1 MNTRKYI
8 AAITCAALLALPTAA
23 LADSTDVSLMVGD
36 ATISADEATGQ
47 PYINDAGR
55 TMIPLRIVSE
65 SMGYAT
71 DWQPDGS
78 IHITSA
84 DGTVDV
90 TLQVGSANYT
100 ANGQAGTFETLPTL
114 KNDRTYL
121 PARDFTELY
130 GQIYWDNDSRTV
142 WIYNGDAPT
151 YCVLGNSLLR
161 ATADGITSVAMPEG
175 SEVSSFGKSD
185 VIMQQRVINGVGYV
199 AINYNNNHSQQCP
212 LFRDD
217 GDHMTKI
224 ATING
229 TSSFYV
235 DGDTLYHT
243 TGTSAGPWSDIIQPN
258 ILRVTT
264 IGGDTKTYTLDF
276 AVNTCT
282 LDMVDDQLIATDSD
296 GVQHVIDLESEK

>member
-1 MNTRKYI
+1 MKRKQVL
-8 AAITCAALLALPTAA
+8 ASLTCAALLLAPSAA
-23 LADSTDVSLMVGD
+23 WADSIDLRLLVNDHYIGG
-36 ATISADEATGQ
+36 SAEAGEA
-47 PYINDAGR
+47 YINDAGR
-55 TMIPLRIVSE
+55 TMIPLRLVNTALH
-65 SMGYAT
+65 YRT

-78 IHITSA
+78 IHITNA

-151 YCVLGNSLLR
+151 YCVLGNNLLR
-161 ATADGITSVAMPEG
+161 ATADGITPVAMPEG
-175 SEVSSFGKSD
+175 SDVSIFGKSD
-185 VIMQQRVINGVGYV
+185 VIMQQRVIDGVGYV

-258 ILRVTT
+258 VLRVTT

-282 LDMVDDQLIATDSD
+282 LDMVDGQLIATDSD

>member
-8 AAITCAALLALPTAA
+8 TAITCAALLALPTAA

-78 IHITSA
+78 IHITNA

-100 ANGQAGTFETLPTL
+100 ANGQAGTFETLPIL

-142 WIYNGDAPT
+142 WIYNSDAPT

-175 SEVSSFGKSD
+175 YDVSIFGKAD
-185 VIMQQRVINGVGYV
+185 VIMQQRVINGVGYI

-217 GDHMTKI
+217 GDYMTKI

-235 DGDTLYHT
+235 DGNPST
-243 TGTSAGPWSDIIQPN
+243 TPLVPAPALGATSSSQTSSVSPPSAATPRPTPWISPS
-258 ILRVTT
+258 TP
-264 IGGDTKTYTLDF
+264 
-276 AVNTCT
+276 AP
-282 LDMVDDQLIATDSD
+282 LIWWTVSSSPLTATACSM
-296 GVQHVIDLESEK
+296 